1 MNNKVNLESLTIP
14 NWKTYL
20 VMTLLIT
27 AVLIQVV
34 VLRWSLEAVFFA
46 TWFLLMLVVKHD
58 TRLSP
63 ALGLIFLATCPFL
76 LIADKEPAAEQAAN
90 YAYFFLA
97 IGVLVQ
103 LEEMILERNERLGW
117 KVDLSFLWEQPAER
131 LSTFSGII
139 PFGSE
144 AKQAQTKPSRWILM
158 VGVGGLVLLYLIAA
172 LSGVSQAILLPLL
185 GGSILFL
192 FLVLGLRLVLLAF
205 GRVRL
210 AEAAGLLLLL
220 PMVVMTGMWIN
231 GLISAYRLARMEV
244 AYDFIEQ
251 LDDARRSIPA
261 LEGEAVEVQMWTIG
275 DESQQVLYQHPGLS
289 EPSRVIFVVNVE
301 LGARLAFDLATSPES
316 WKRPGDGVDFTIY
329 IDAEGEESQLFSS
342 YIDPKHDELDR
353 RWHPYTVELN
363 KYAGKEVSIIFE
375 TDSGPADDHRF
386 DWAGWGE
393 PRLLIP

>member
-1 MNNKVNLESLTIP
+1 MNNRVNLESTTFP

-20 VMTLLIT
+20 VITLLILT
-27 AVLIQVV
+27 VLIQVV

-76 LIADKEPAAEQAAN
+76 LIAGKEPAAEQAAN

-103 LEEMILERNERLGW
+103 LEEMILERNERLDW

-131 LSTFSGII
+131 LRTLWGII
-139 PFGSE
+139 PSSSE
-144 AKQAQTKPSRWILM
+144 PKQAQTKPSRWILM
-158 VGVGGLVLLYLIAA
+158 VGVGGLVLMYLIAA

-210 AEAAGLLLLL
+210 AEAAWLLLLL
-220 PMVVMTGMWIN
+220 PMVVMAGIWIN
-231 GLISAYRLARMEV
+231 GLIEAYRLARMAV

-251 LDDARRSIPA
+251 LDNARRSIPA

-275 DESQQVLYQHPGLS
+275 DESQQVLYQHPALS

-301 LGARLAFDLATSPES
+301 SGARLAFDLATSPES
-316 WKRPGDGVDFTIY
+316 WERTGDGVNFKIY
-329 IDAEGEESQLFSS
+329 IVGEEVQQLFST
-342 YIDPKHDELDR
+342 YIDPKHDEIDR

-363 KYAGKEVSIIFE
+363 KYAGQEVSIIFE
-375 TDSGPADDHRF
+375 TDSGPADDHRY

-393 PRLLIP
+393 PRLLVP